1 MLDTEDLVLGGAV
14 HLVPRE
20 KRPRIGVTARVGV
33 AYAGAIAEAPWRFFD
48 ADSKHVSKPPARSIG
63 LGQEMKV
70 TRRT

>member
-1 MLDTEDLVLGGAV
+1 MGITRVLDTEDLVLGGAV
-14 HLVPRE
+14 HLVPR
-20 KRPRIGVTARVGV
+20 VTARVGV